1 MAFELLKCV
10 FRGKKETEEK
20 EKKVKDNR
28 FVSSVTGFWDSLAAS
43 YQLTIVMNVFFF
55 QCASLRNWTNN
66 KSVRVNLTSWTK
78 SNPRQLGREEY
89 GRKKKRIF
97 HQTMSNRLIA
107 TSITS
112 ICNSSPTVMYRL
124 AAICRTAN
132 GGVEAS
138 GQQEKHNTTESHER
152 VYLFSFWLFVWTRK
166 QSSWIQL
173 HGQF

>member
-1 MAFELLKCV
+1 MRFSRKKKKLK
-10 FRGKKETEEK
+10 RKKRK
-20 EKKVKDNR
+20 WRIIDLYR
-28 FVSSVTGFWDSLAAS
+28 QSLASGIPLRPLLPA
-43 YQLTIVMNVFFF
+43 YNCNKCFFF

-89 GRKKKRIF
+89 GRKKKTIF

-107 TSITS
+107 TSIIS

-124 AAICRTAN
+124 AAIYRTAN